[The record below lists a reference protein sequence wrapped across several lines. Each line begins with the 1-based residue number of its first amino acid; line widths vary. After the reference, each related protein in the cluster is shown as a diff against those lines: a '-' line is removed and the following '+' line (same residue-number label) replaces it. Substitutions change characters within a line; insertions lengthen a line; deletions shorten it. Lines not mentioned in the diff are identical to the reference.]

1 MAQPLLFAPV
11 VMIVAPRV
19 VVAGAVAAAGIRI
32 IHIVDAPSLA
42 TSDLFQ
48 VLIREIPNGLPV
60 QAEPL
65 RVRLVHDPLPSG
77 DSATIDGTSD
87 LGPADTN
94 DQ

>member
-1 MAQPLLFAPV
+1 MAQPLLEAVV

-19 VVAGAVAAAGIRI
+19 AVAGAVAAAGIRI
-32 IHIVDAPSLA
+32 IPTFDAPPLA

-48 VLIREIPNGLPV
+48 VLIREIPDGLSV

-77 DSATIDGTSD
+77 DAATIGGTSD
-87 LGPADTN
+87 LGPAGTN